1 MDKTRIAR
9 LRKMEDDFNLVRE
22 VIDALQD
29 AVEDY
34 DAVQRRIKRLT
45 EYQESGEWLKD
56 FEADERGEFPKDM
69 PRGVL
74 SEDGLDNLLS
84 DIASVRAR
92 IAALVEEP
100 DDENWETKYQEYDPL
115 VDSPESIPEKP
126 GSLIVVLRYMSSCP
140 ETWNLNLREFEGQD
154 VLFVGDT
161 KNLRQRIV
169 GNHFRSNSALS
180 SLRISLGCLHGML
193 QIPRDKTPDGVHFK
207 FSSRDEKWLTKWMK
221 ENLLVYYTESP
232 YYDRITKLNLL
243 SLNPPLNLENT
254 SADIAEFRTK
264 LSVLRSQHYDGTER
278 EKAKRKDTVMRLPIA
293 GKDLPASIHEA
304 VAEMSERIPDKLDV
318 AFVDGEI
325 CRTRGEGL
333 PVILFF
339 GFLDS
344 ETWSKRLSITICSF
358 VFKTRK
364 KMAEFLASEEGSV
377 FKENDDKKSVTWN
390 TPANDPK
397 VADSVVAI
405 LKNYLGV
412 KETTKLI
419 VKVKMDVMRY

>member
-1 MDKTRIAR
+1 MDITRIAR
-9 LRKMEDDFNLVRE
+9 LRKLEDDFNLVRE
-22 VIDALQD
+22 VIDTLQD

-180 SLRISLGCLHGML
+180 SLRISLGCLHGMH
-193 QIPRDKTPDGVHFK
+193 QIPRDKTPGGVHFK
-207 FSSRDEKWLTKWMK
+207 FSSWDEKWLTKWMK

-243 SLNPPLNLENT
+243 TLNPPLNLENT
-254 SADIAEFRTK
+254 SADTEEFRTK

-278 EKAKRKDTVMRLPIA
+278 KKAKRKDTVMRLPIA
-293 GKDLPASIHEA
+293 GKDLSASIHEA
-304 VAEMSERIPDKLDV
+304 IAEMSDCIPDKLDV
-318 AFVDGEI
+318 AFVHGDI
-325 CRTRGEGL
+325 CKTRGEEL
-333 PVILFF
+333 PLIMFF
-339 GFLDS
+339 GCKDF
-344 ETWSKRLSITICSF
+344 ETGAKRLSVTICSF

-364 KMAEFLASEEGSV
+364 KMIEFLASEEGSV

-390 TPANDPK
+390 TPADDPK
-397 VADSVVAI
+397 VADTVVAI

-412 KETTKLI
+412 KETTKLV
-419 VKVKMDVMRY
+419 VKVKTDVMRY

>member
-9 LRKMEDDFNLVRE
+9 LRKLEDDFNLVRE

-115 VDSPESIPEKP
+115 VDSPESIPEEP

-140 ETWNLNLREFEGQD
+140 ETWNLNLREFEGQE

-161 KNLRQRIV
+161 KNLRNRIARDHL
-169 GNHFRSNSALS
+169 GNNSSLS
-180 SLRISLGCLHGML
+180 SLRISLGCLHGMH
-193 QIPRDKTPDGVHFK
+193 QIDRDKIPDGVNFK
-207 FSSRDEKWLTKWMK
+207 FFSWEKRNKK
-221 ENLLVYYTESP
+221 
-232 YYDRITKLNLL
+232 
-243 SLNPPLNLENT
+243 
-254 SADIAEFRTK
+254 FR
-264 LSVLRSQHYDGTER
+264 
-278 EKAKRKDTVMRLPIA
+278 
-293 GKDLPASIHEA
+293 
-304 VAEMSERIPDKLDV
+304 SE
-318 AFVDGEI
+318 
-325 CRTRGEGL
+325 
-333 PVILFF
+333 LF
-339 GFLDS
+339 
-344 ETWSKRLSITICSF
+344 
-358 VFKTRK
+358 
-364 KMAEFLASEEGSV
+364 
-377 FKENDDKKSVTWN
+377 
-390 TPANDPK
+390 
-397 VADSVVAI
+397 
-405 LKNYLGV
+405 
-412 KETTKLI
+412 
-419 VKVKMDVMRY
+419 